1 MEKAREAKGSNPC
14 LFLVLAVLLSTD
26 LWGSRA
32 GAFCFQEAGE
42 AYGVSP
48 FLLEAIMVVESQ
60 GNAGAINYNSDG
72 SYDFGL
78 MQINS
83 YWAKLWGP
91 EVWSMLGD
99 PCINVYAGAYV
110 LADCIKRFGQ
120 IWDAVGCYNARSTK
134 KKIGYV
140 LKVKD
145 VYERLVAGR
154 MNEKGEEGYAI
165 DNREDGQRSCC
176 GAQ

>member
-48 FLLEAIMVVESQ
+48 FLLQAIVVVESQ
-60 GNAGAINYNSDG
+60 GDAGAIHHNSDG

-78 MQINS
+78 MQVNS
-83 YWAKLWGP
+83 YWAKPWGLDA
-91 EVWSMLGD
+91 WGMLGD
-99 PCINVYAGAYV
+99 PCANVYAGAYV
-110 LADCIKRFGQ
+110 VAGCIRRYGQ
-120 IWDAVGCYNARSTK
+120 TWEAVGCYNARSTR
-134 KKIGYV
+134 KKIDYAR
-140 LKVKD
+140 KVKS

-154 MNEKGEEGYAI
+154 MNESDQEGCSA
-165 DNREDGQRSCC
+165 DNPEDGQSGCC
-176 GAQ
+176 GAR